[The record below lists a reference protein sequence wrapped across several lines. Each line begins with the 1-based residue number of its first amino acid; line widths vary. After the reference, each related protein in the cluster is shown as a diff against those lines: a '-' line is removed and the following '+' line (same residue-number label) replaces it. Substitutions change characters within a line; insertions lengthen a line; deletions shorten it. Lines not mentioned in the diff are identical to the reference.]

1 MQEFEVPK
9 IGQGEALLRVEMC
22 GICGSDVK
30 ALHGDTNKLMG
41 VPFPVIPGHEPVG
54 IIEEIGAE
62 ASRRWDV
69 KRGDRVAV
77 ETLFRC
83 GFCRNCLLGSYVL
96 CTGPRPGFAYG
107 IVPTAVAPGIWGGFA
122 EMLLLNE
129 NSTVHKVPSHVPADL
144 AVLYQ
149 PLGGGVRWTSH
160 VPNTKKGDTV
170 LILGPGPRGLAG
182 VIAAREAGA
191 GLIIVS
197 GIAADAT
204 RLAMAKAL
212 GADVTIDADVQDVIE
227 VVTEAT
233 SGAMADV
240 AVDMSALATKPVTD
254 ALRSVREGGT
264 VVLAGT
270 KNRRAIPDFVS
281 DELIHRQITMI
292 GVRAVDYRAYAEAI
306 EIIASGKY
314 PLEQMRSHTFSLDD
328 AERAIRVLGREVDD
342 PNDAITIALRISD

>member
-1 MQEFEVPK
+1 
-9 IGQGEALLRVEMC
+9 
-22 GICGSDVK
+22 
-30 ALHGDTNKLMG
+30 
-41 VPFPVIPGHEPVG
+41 
-54 IIEEIGAE
+54 
-62 ASRRWDV
+62 
-69 KRGDRVAV
+69 
-77 ETLFRC
+77 
-83 GFCRNCLLGSYVL
+83 
-96 CTGPRPGFAYG
+96 
-107 IVPTAVAPGIWGGFA
+107 
-122 EMLLLNE
+122 
-129 NSTVHKVPSHVPADL
+129 
-144 AVLYQ
+144 VLYQ
-149 PLGGGVRWTSH
+149 PLGGGIRWTSH
-160 VPNTKKGDTV
+160 VPKTKKGDTV

-254 ALRSVREGGT
+254 AVRSVREGGT

-342 PNDAITIALRISD
+342 PNDAITIALRISE